1 MADPI
6 YFKVGSGNSAID
18 YSNRVLAGSY
28 NVQTK
33 PKYKTW
39 EDANG
44 LEHRTVIRSAVV
56 SGSFDMWFKT
66 ITEYNNFVTQVTSS
80 RLTDLT
86 VPCTIRSNTTDTE
99 VSSYFYIDF
108 SPVRNRTGKWTDIM
122 ERFTVSVKEK

>member
-1 MADPI
+1 MAI
-6 YFKVGSGNSAID
+6 MFKVGSGNTAVD
-18 YSNRVLAGSY
+18 YSNRVLVGSY

-33 PKYKTW
+33 PLYKSW

-44 LEHRTVIRSAVV
+44 AEHRTVIRSAVT

-66 ITEYNNFVTQVTSS
+66 ITEYNAFVTQITSS
-80 RLTDLT
+80 RLPDMT

-99 VSSYFYIDF
+99 ISSYFYVDF
-108 SPVRNRTGKWTDIM
+108 SPVRNRKGDWADIM